1 MPYSNFSI
9 KKVEQDFQIKI
20 VENSGIFSN
29 IPSHEI
35 SSFLQETL
43 TENVPLAT
51 AINTEK
57 ARSELIIA
65 PVLIEIRKLFNRQI
79 SLFSGIELN
88 VDKEKDLTGFC
99 DFLISRSSEQLFL
112 KSPIIALVEAKNENI
127 MSGLGQC
134 AAEMIASKIYNEKEG
149 NIISKIYG
157 VITSGNLWKFL
168 RLEDN
173 TLYVDLDDYVIKDI
187 TKIVGILYSMIEIS
201 NSNDS

>member
-1 MPYSNFSI
+1 MPYSNFTI
-9 KKVEQDFQIKI
+9 KKVQNDFQIKI
-20 VENSGIFSN
+20 IENSGIFSN

-35 SSFLQETL
+35 SNLLQETL

-99 DFLISRSSEQLFL
+99 DFLISQSSEQLFL

-127 MSGLGQC
+127 MGGLGQC

-149 NIISKIYG
+149 IIVSKIYG

-173 TLYVDLDDYVIKDI
+173 TLYIDLDDYVIKDI
-187 TKIVGILYSMIEIS
+187 TNIIGILYSMIEQT
-201 NSNDS
+201 